1 MTAMHSHPVSAGS
14 GPRRWPLYVAAAV
27 IGLGVT
33 AAGSAPNFLRQRA
46 AAVAEAKAWTIDGPP
61 CPRLPLAETV
71 RQPTA
76 TKTFGYAGA
85 GFAYAYGHV
94 ACAQIHADG
103 GKSLFRGYPVC
114 QFTSPGV
121 IVVDAAGTR
130 TLFAPGLGE
139 RATVK
144 VEDGAARCVMASRFY
159 GQAGF

>member
-1 MTAMHSHPVSAGS
+1 MRNLPIKPGEAPS
-14 GPRRWPLYVAAAV
+14 RWPLYVAAAV
-27 IGLGVT
+27 IGLVVVV
-33 AAGSAPNFLRQRA
+33 AGSTPNLLRQRA
-46 AAVAEAKAWTIDGPP
+46 AAIAEAKAWTIEGPP
-61 CPRLPLAETV
+61 CPRLPLAETA
-71 RQPTA
+71 RQPVA

-121 IVVDAAGTR
+121 VVVDTARGR

-139 RATVK
+139 RATVML
-144 VEDGAARCVMASRFY
+144 EDGAAQCVMASRFY